1 MMAKYNAE
9 QLRTMAKNGQAMPDG
24 AYPIADREDLGNA
37 VHAVGRG
44 GADHD
49 AIRRHI
55 MKRAKAM
62 GAASMIPDHWQADGS
77 IGDMM
82 AGSGRAEESTP
93 YTRSFDLT
101 DISVRAGGD
110 GRTVEAYA
118 AIFDAPSA
126 IRDQDGDYDEIIDP
140 ACFNRAI
147 DRARRSKAGLGSV
160 KVMYNHGMTMWST
173 PSERH
178 SVPIGTPVDL
188 VADQVGLRTTT
199 RFHKTQLAD
208 EVLEAIREGSITA
221 YSFSGRFDR
230 SEPARRP
237 GGRYRSGETVRRM
250 ESTLREFGPTPFPAY
265 QDAAIVGVRTGQL
278 GDLEQRVGRLEELLL
293 RDTPDP
299 GLATDDLPDDV
310 GYSPR
315 SIKQELMAQRARHII
330 RSGPHV

>member
-1 MMAKYNAE
+1 MAKYNAE

-77 IGDMM
+77 IDDMM

-126 IRDQDGDYDEIIDP
+126 IRDQDGDYDEI
-140 ACFNRAI
+140 
-147 DRARRSKAGLGSV
+147 
-160 KVMYNHGMTMWST
+160 
-173 PSERH
+173 
-178 SVPIGTPVDL
+178 
-188 VADQVGLRTTT
+188 
-199 RFHKTQLAD
+199 
-208 EVLEAIREGSITA
+208 
-221 YSFSGRFDR
+221 
-230 SEPARRP
+230 
-237 GGRYRSGETVRRM
+237 
-250 ESTLREFGPTPFPAY
+250 
-265 QDAAIVGVRTGQL
+265 
-278 GDLEQRVGRLEELLL
+278 
-293 RDTPDP
+293 
-299 GLATDDLPDDV
+299 
-310 GYSPR
+310 
-315 SIKQELMAQRARHII
+315 
-330 RSGPHV
+330 

>member
-1 MMAKYNAE
+1 MAKYNAE

-62 GAASMIPDHWQADGS
+62 GASSMIPDHWQADGS
-77 IGDMM
+77 LGDMTAM
-82 AGSGRAEESTP
+82 ASGRAEEPTP
-93 YTRSFDLT
+93 YTRSFALD
-101 DISVRAGGD
+101 DITVRAGGD

-118 AIFDAPSA
+118 AIFDTPSA
-126 IRDQDGDYDEIIDP
+126 IRDQDGDYSEVIDP
-140 ACFNRAI
+140 TCFNRAI
-147 DRARRSKAGLGSV
+147 DRAARSNAGLGSIP
-160 KVMYNHGMTMWST
+160 VMYNHGLTMWST

-178 SVPIGTPVDL
+178 SVPIGVPEEIR
-188 VADQVGLRTTT
+188 ADNRGLFTRT
-199 RFHKTQLAD
+199 RFHRTQLAD
-208 EVLEAIREGSITA
+208 EVLEAIREGSIRA

-237 GGRYRSGETVRRM
+237 GMKYRDGATVRRT

-265 QDAAIVGVRTGQL
+265 QDAAIVGVRATAQL
-278 GDLEQRVGRLEELLL
+278 GDLEARVGRLEQLLG
-293 RDTPDP
+293 DTPH
-299 GLATDDLPDDV
+299 GLAADDLPAA

-315 SIKQELMAQRARHII
+315 SIRQQLNAQRAQQII
-330 RSGPHV
+330 RGGL